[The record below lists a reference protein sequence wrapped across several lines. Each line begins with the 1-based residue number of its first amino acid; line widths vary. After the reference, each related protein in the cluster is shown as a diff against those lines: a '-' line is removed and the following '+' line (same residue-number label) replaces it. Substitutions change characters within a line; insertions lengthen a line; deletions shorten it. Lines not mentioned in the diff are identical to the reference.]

1 MHKKNAFVRAVL
13 RTVFCS
19 VLLAA
24 ACFLTGC
31 ASTERRT
38 DGSVIEHQRRIGEYQ
53 ASVQY
58 YLGRIDA
65 GAERI
70 DGIRERAESLGGEVD
85 GIIGLFD
92 EYQRAVE
99 QLLRD
104 YEALRDAVEKAEK
117 DAGGAYS
124 GFYDPGGPE
133 DMRVLP
139 LLEGNKGS
147 AVAGYSYIGQT
158 DIWEMRHGR
167 CKGKIHRMADSPSE
181 QQETS

>member
-1 MHKKNAFVRAVL
+1 MLKKVIFVFVACG
-13 RTVFCS
+13 VF
-19 VLLAA
+19 LLLS
-24 ACFLTGC
+24 CFFAGC

-38 DGSVIEHQRRIGEYQ
+38 DSSVIEHQRRLGEYQ

-70 DGIRERAESLGGEVD
+70 DGIRERAESLGGEID
-85 GIIGLFD
+85 SIIGLFE

-117 DAGGAYS
+117 NTSFYDYGV
-124 GFYDPGGPE
+124 YDPGGPE
-133 DMRVLP
+133 TSRLFSI
-139 LLEGNKGS
+139 LEGNQAS
-147 AVAGYSYIGQT
+147 SLAGYSYIGQT
-158 DIWEMRHGR
+158 DIWEMKHGR
-167 CKGKIHRMADSPSE
+167 CKGKIHRLADSPS
-181 QQETS
+181 

>member
-24 ACFLTGC
+24 ACFFAGC

-38 DGSVIEHQRRIGEYQ
+38 DSSVIEHQRRLGEYQ

-70 DGIRERAESLGGEVD
+70 DGIRERAESLGREID
-85 GIIGLFD
+85 SIIGLFE

-117 DAGGAYS
+117 NTSFYDYGV
-124 GFYDPGGPE
+124 YDPGGPE
-133 DMRVLP
+133 DIRVLP
-139 LLEGNKGS
+139 LLEGNKDS
-147 AVAGYSYIGQT
+147 AVAGHT
-158 DIWEMRHGR
+158 ALR
-167 CKGKIHRMADSPSE
+167 SPF
-181 QQETS
+181 